1 MLVVPLNEVYAVAG
15 GIREIRDVAAP
26 NRLRLVS
33 SDLAIEAATCG
44 ECSLKYFVKIVDY
57 EIEVD
62 RRPVA
67 AIVTGDGALRSGG
80 EPVDPEGLSV

>member
-1 MLVVPLNEVYAVAG
+1 MPLHKVYAVAG
-15 GIREIRDVAAP
+15 GIRKICDIAAT

-33 SDLAIEAATCG
+33 SDLAIEVATCG
-44 ECSLKYFVKIVDY
+44 ECSLKHFVKIADN

-67 AIVTGDGALRSGG
+67 AVVTVDGALWSSR